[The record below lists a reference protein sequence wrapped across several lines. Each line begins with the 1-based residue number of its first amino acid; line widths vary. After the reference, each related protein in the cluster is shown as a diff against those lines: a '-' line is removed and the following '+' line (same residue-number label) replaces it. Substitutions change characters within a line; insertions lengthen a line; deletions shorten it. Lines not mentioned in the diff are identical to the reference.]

1 MYDAGISA
9 SNFCNAAY
17 EAGLGSV
24 ILGIFDFKKTAEI
37 LALPEN
43 IEAMA
48 LIPVGYP
55 VEIPQAPKRK
65 SVDELL
71 HSCHS

>member
-9 SNFCNAAY
+9 ANFCDAAY

-24 ILGIFDFKKTAEI
+24 ILGIFDFKKAGEI

-55 VEIPQAPKRK
+55 VEIPPAPKRK

-71 HSCHS
+71 TFMS